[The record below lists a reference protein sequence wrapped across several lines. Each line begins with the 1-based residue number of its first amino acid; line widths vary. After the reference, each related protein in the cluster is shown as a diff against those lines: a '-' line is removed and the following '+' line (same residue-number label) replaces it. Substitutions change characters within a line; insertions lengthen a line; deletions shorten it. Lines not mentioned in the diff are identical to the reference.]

1 MVFIGNNMRKSKIL
15 LLLFMTMA
23 VFGWQC
29 VDKYNSPYQS
39 PATGYLV
46 VEGYITGNGPT
57 QFTLSRTIPLPGDST
72 IPMETGAKVQVEGS
86 DNSVYPLTEQNAG
99 IYTIDT
105 LALNTAT
112 RYRLRI
118 ATTDGQQYLSSYT
131 PYIPT
136 PPIDSIS
143 WVDGSSG
150 ITIYANTHGPAG
162 TTGYY
167 QWTYN
172 ETWEYSATYPTGFI
186 YENGSI
192 MTRTPAQMK
201 TTCWET
207 DSSTDIIVGS
217 TARLGQNVVYEQPV
231 QTIAAGS
238 IQLSTLYS
246 ILVRQYVLTDS
257 AYTFLNLMKQNS
269 ESLGSIFDPQPIQL
283 TGNIQCLTNPIQ
295 PVIGWVSAGT
305 LQQQRIFISR
315 VQVPEWSYSPTC
327 PLPAKTLSGMEVK
340 VDFPAG
346 TWTPLTNTSDSAAL
360 TECTDCTLQG
370 GTTTKPSFWP
380 N

>member
-1 MVFIGNNMRKSKIL
+1 MGRTKIFLLIVFILAL
-15 LLLFMTMA
+15 LE
-23 VFGWQC
+23 WQC

-57 QFTLSRTIPLPGDST
+57 QFKLSRTIPLPGDSA
-72 IPMETGAKVQVEGS
+72 IPMEAGAKVQVEGS
-86 DNSVYPLTEQNAG
+86 DNSVYLLTEQNTG
-99 IYTIDT
+99 VYSIDT
-105 LALNTAT
+105 MALNTAT

-118 ATTDGQQYLSSYT
+118 NTTDGQQYLSSYT
-131 PYIPT
+131 PYMPT

-143 WVDGSSG
+143 WVWAAGSPEL
-150 ITIYANTHGPAG
+150 TIYANTHGPAG

-172 ETWEYSATYPTGFI
+172 ETWKYSAFYPTDFI
-186 YENGSI
+186 YENGGI
-192 MTRTPAQMK
+192 EMRTQAQLK
-201 TTCWET
+201 YTCWET
-207 DSSTDIIVGS
+207 DSSTDIIVAG
-217 TARLGQNVVYEQPV
+217 TAKLAQNVIYEQPV
-231 QTIAAGS
+231 QTIAAGAV
-238 IQLSTLYS
+238 QLSELYS

-257 AYTFLNLMKQNS
+257 AYTFLMLMQQNT
-269 ESLGSIFDPQPIQL
+269 ESLGSIFDAQPFQL
-283 TGNIQCLTNPIQ
+283 TGNIQCLTTPSQ

-315 VQVPEWSYSPTC
+315 SQVPGWPYFPSC
-327 PLPAKTLSGMEVK
+327 PLPAKTLTGMEAQ

-346 TWTPLTNTSDSAAL
+346 SWTPLVDGDSAAL

-370 GTTTKPSFWP
+370 GTTTKPAFWP
-380 N
+380 D